1 MSMRRSTPA
10 TKTGRASAA
19 ALGILLCAS
28 ALATAAAGADS
39 ADTLPAG
46 ASVYFRE
53 ARGGASAP
61 AQQTGNFD
69 AIRRRTEGPAH
80 VSFDGEAAQPAGLTA
95 GATARVREQA
105 RMLASRHGPI
115 AGSVPGLSAS
125 VDAPVSDLLSRLHYA
140 FGSDPGLSSERTRQ
154 GEREVLLR
162 NADAFVRATLPLTL
176 GKEWLGFVYADMG
189 AADSALRWQGLAGIH
204 GGHGVDLLG
213 GWRHVTYHFSPG
225 VGFESLD
232 FNGPFLGATLAW

>member
-69 AIRRRTEGPAH
+69 AIRRRTDAPAH

-105 RMLASRHGPI
+105 RMLASRHGPV

-125 VDAPVSDLLSRLHYA
+125 VDAPVSDVLSRLQYA

-189 AADSALRWQGLAGIH
+189 AADSQLRYQGLLGIRVGQDAH
-204 GGHGVDLLG
+204 LLG
-213 GWRHVTYHFSPG
+213 GWRRITYYFSPG
-225 VGFESLD
+225 RDFNSLD
-232 FNGPFLGATLAW
+232 FDGPFLAVQRAW